1 MAVGGRDDELAT
13 IWYDDSMLLQS
24 LSSKLN
30 LKGKRVF
37 LRVDWNVPLDPELAP
52 ESSLK
57 ISRSIETIRALA
69 RRGAIVIIATHLG
82 RPKGREPALSTR
94 PFVLRLAKTYH
105 LSLTFLGEALD
116 TARGLANASAILQKA
131 KAGEVYLL
139 ENVRFYAGETHNDPK
154 LATAFASLASIFVND
169 AFADCHRNHAS
180 IVGMTKRIPSYAGP
194 TLLREVKALSRL
206 IAKPKKPFVAIIGG
220 AKIST
225 KLDAFEELFKVADH
239 VLVGGALAT
248 AFFAAKKLEIGTSFV
263 EKEGIVSAKKL
274 MKNKKLM
281 LPQDVI
287 VAKKLASGAH
297 ARVVPVGRIQKT
309 DAIGDI
315 GPETMRIW
323 SQEIKKAKT
332 ILWNGPLGVAE
343 VPMFSHGS
351 LVIGRVLA
359 AKSKG
364 PAYGIVGGGETLPI
378 ILKTGMSEWVDH
390 LSTGGGA
397 MLEFIAKK
405 GRLPGLLALHKKP
418 SKK

>member
-1 MAVGGRDDELAT
+1 
-13 IWYDDSMLLQS
+13 
-24 LSSKLN
+24 
-30 LKGKRVF
+30 
-37 LRVDWNVPLDPELAP
+37 
-52 ESSLK
+52 
-57 ISRSIETIRALA
+57 
-69 RRGAIVIIATHLG
+69 
-82 RPKGREPALSTR
+82 
-94 PFVLRLAKTYH
+94 
-105 LSLTFLGEALD
+105 
-116 TARGLANASAILQKA
+116 
-131 KAGEVYLL
+131 
-139 ENVRFYAGETHNDPK
+139 
-154 LATAFASLASIFVND
+154 
-169 AFADCHRNHAS
+169 
-180 IVGMTKRIPSYAGP
+180 MTKRIPSYAGP

-364 PAYGIVGGGETLPI
+364 PAYGIVGGGETLPM

-397 MLEFIAKK
+397 MFEFIAKK
-405 GRLPGLLALHKKP
+405 GRLPGLLALQQKFSRK
-418 SKK
+418 